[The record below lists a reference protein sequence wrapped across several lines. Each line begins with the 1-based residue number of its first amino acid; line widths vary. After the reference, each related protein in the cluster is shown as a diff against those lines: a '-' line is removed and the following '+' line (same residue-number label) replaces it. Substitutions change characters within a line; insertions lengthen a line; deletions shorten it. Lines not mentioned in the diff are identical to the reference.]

1 MKNKEKHL
9 EEVTTE
15 ALVEFRN
22 DEDSFIAYA
31 SSTSSLG
38 RIQIGV
44 NLKGVYVTKAGID
57 KPFEHKNVAQ
67 AIQEYKRLIEY
78 GEF

>member
-9 EEVTTE
+9 EQITLG
-15 ALVEFRN
+15 ALAEFRN

-44 NLKGVYVTKAGID
+44 NLKGNYVTKEGIN
-57 KPFEHKNVAQ
+57 KPFEHKNAAQ
-67 AIQEYKRLIEY
+67 AIQEYKRLLEH
-78 GEF
+78 G